1 MLVSL
6 GYDYVYK
13 SDISKIITVALTWY
27 NQGIVWREWPR
38 FLYWWRAP
46 IVWLL

>member
-13 SDISKIITVALTWY
+13 SDIITIIAVSLT
-27 NQGIVWREWPR
+27 
-38 FLYWWRAP
+38 
-46 IVWLL
+46 